1 MKALVTGGAGFTG
14 SHLVPL
20 LVRQGYEVACLVRN
34 TDQVKTIEAA
44 GAKAVWGD
52 LVDGETLR
60 RAMDGR
66 EVLFNVASIGFGH
79 APNIVAAARE
89 ASVERAIF
97 ISTTA
102 IFTSL
107 PTSSKAVRLAA
118 EKTIADSGLA
128 WTILRPTMIYGTD
141 RDRNMCRLISHLAKW
156 PVMVIVG
163 PGTYLQ
169 QPIHVQDV
177 AGAMLAAAE
186 HSVTIGRSYNIA
198 GATPLNFNKVVD
210 TVCEALGRRAT
221 KLHLPARPFLA
232 GLNAAERSGLRF
244 PIKAEQVMRLN
255 EDKAFDYSRA
265 SQDFGFSPLG
275 FDQGIAREVAQ
286 MGLSPA

>member
-20 LVRQGYEVACLVRN
+20 LVRQGYEVGCLLRKP
-34 TDQVKTIEAA
+34 DQAKMMEAA
-44 GAKAVWGD
+44 GAQVVWGD
-52 LVDGETLR
+52 LADKETLR
-60 RAMDGR
+60 KAMDGT

-79 APNIVAAARE
+79 APNIVATARE
-89 ASVERAIF
+89 VGVERAIF

-107 PTSSKAVRLAA
+107 RTSSKLVRLAA
-118 EKTIADSGLA
+118 EKTIAGSGLA

-141 RDRNMCRLISHLAKW
+141 RDRNMCRLVRYLAKW

-169 QPIHVQDV
+169 QPIYVEDV
-177 AGAMLAAAE
+177 ARAMLAAAE
-186 HSVTIGRSYNIA
+186 HPATVGQSYNIA
-198 GATPLNFNKVVD
+198 GATPLSFNQVVD
-210 TVCEALGRRAT
+210 TVCEALGRRVA
-221 KLHLPARPFLA
+221 KLHLPARPLLA
-232 GLNAAERSGLRF
+232 GLNAVECSGLHF
-244 PIKAEQVMRLN
+244 PIKTEQIMRLN
-255 EDKAFDYSRA
+255 EDKAFDYSAA
-265 SQDFGFSPLG
+265 SRDFGFTPLD